1 MGRIADMLKLQRRH
15 TPRCPDRA
23 KGLNHLFCKGKCPLR
38 VSGTLP
44 DGTRIRETLKTRDLA
59 RASKRLA
66 ELEAGGALDQ
76 RPKGKRLDDAIES
89 YLSHIEVGA
98 GTRENY
104 ERVLNH
110 LAAIAAAA
118 GVELLE
124 GVEVELIDQY
134 RKTRAVSPLTWGKE
148 LAALRAFFVH
158 CNARGWTKANPAR
171 VVRMPNAKLPQPE
184 PYTPAEVQAMLAA
197 CDTFGQRDY
206 ERKRARAMILLL
218 RHTAL
223 RIGDVALMERER
235 IKDGKVRV
243 RTEKNGKD
251 VCLPLPSHV
260 LRAIE
265 ELPSPAAAGRESKY
279 LFWSGNGSRETMKRS
294 ADRTLRKVFKKAGL
308 EGAHAHRFRHTLV
321 VELLLEGASFEE
333 ISEVIRSSPAI
344 LRKHYAPWVSKRQER
359 IESLMQSVQY
369 GTIPAQ
375 TQRESIN

>member
-23 KGLNHLFCKGKCPLR
+23 KGLNYLSCKGKCPFR

-44 DGTRIRETLKTRDLA
+44 DGSRIRETLKTRDLA

-66 ELEAGGALDQ
+66 ELEAGGAIVD
-76 RPKGKRLDDAIES
+76 RPKGKRLEEAIEA
-89 YLSHIEVGA
+89 YLSNIDVGA

-104 ERVLNH
+104 ERVLKH

-118 GVELLE
+118 GVEMLE
-124 GVEVELIDQY
+124 GVEVEVIDQY
-134 RKTRAVSPLTWGKE
+134 RKTREVSLLTWGKE
-148 LAALRAFFVH
+148 LAALRAFFSH
-158 CNARGWTKANPAR
+158 CVDRGWTKANPAR
-171 VVRMPNAKLPQPE
+171 IVRMPKARLPQPD
-184 PYTPAEVQAMLAA
+184 PYTPDDVQAMLAA

-235 IKDGKVRV
+235 IQDGKVKV
-243 RTEKNGKD
+243 RTEKNGRD

-260 LRAIE
+260 RRAIDD
-265 ELPSPAAAGRESKY
+265 LPSPAAAGRESKY

-321 VELLLEGASFEE
+321 VELLLEGASLQE
-333 ISEVIRSSPAI
+333 ISEIIASSPDMI
-344 LRKHYAPWVSKRQER
+344 RKHYAPWVSKRQDR
-359 IESLMQSVQY
+359 IESLMQSVQF

-375 TQRESIN
+375 TQREFVN